1 MIFFFQVEVLE
12 NARSLKFLGCFPNPH
27 DSSPCTKNSLLFSC
41 IHKKKHKSQSHH
53 PQRRSSSDENVYAP
67 PTEIASPSPYD
78 TEDTRSKEDI
88 CSTDDEEYMLSGFRK
103 RPKTFYCDPNR
114 SRESEVSLA
123 AQGSIR
129 SRRKLE
135 SSASL
140 GSQLSYDESE
150 AELTARNVR
159 RPSQLNIAAK
169 PRNEV
174 RQQVSISEF
183 CLTHTDIWFLTS

>member
-1 MIFFFQVEVLE
+1 MLE

-27 DSSPCTKNSLLFSC
+27 DSNSPCSKNSLLFSC
-41 IHKKKHKSQSHH
+41 IHKKKHKSHSHH
-53 PQRRSSSDENVYAP
+53 AQRRSSSDENIYAP

-88 CSTDDEEYMLSGFRK
+88 CSTDDEEYILSGFRK

-123 AQGSIR
+123 TQESSR

-140 GSQLSYDESE
+140 GSQMSYDESE
-150 AELTARNVR
+150 LELLARNAR
-159 RPSQLNIAAK
+159 RPSQLNIASKA
-169 PRNEV
+169 RID
-174 RQQVSISEF
+174 VSSF
-183 CLTHTDIWFLTS
+183 RLKFMT